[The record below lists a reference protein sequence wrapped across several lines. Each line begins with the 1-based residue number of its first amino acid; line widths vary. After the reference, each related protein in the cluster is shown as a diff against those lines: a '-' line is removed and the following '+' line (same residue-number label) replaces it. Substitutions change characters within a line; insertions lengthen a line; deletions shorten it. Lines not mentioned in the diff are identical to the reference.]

1 MQLLSLKQRA
11 WMKPYTN
18 KNSILRC
25 ESKSKF
31 EKDFFKLLNNAVF
44 RKTMENLRKHRDIK
58 LVTTNRKRKILTSNP
73 NYHCC
78 KCFSEHLMAIEMK
91 KIKMNKPIYVGQAVL
106 DISKTLMYEF
116 WYDYLKPKYDDKV
129 RLCYMDILP
138 DLDEWSDTSKIDK
151 KLNRC
156 IPIGEN
162 AGVTGKFKDELNVRV
177 MSEFFAL
184 ASKLYAFLDID
195 DNEEMKAKGV
205 RKCVAKKV
213 LKFNHYMKALLN
225 KTRTTQQRFES
236 DHHTITRE
244 EINKIALSRK
254 DGKRIQSFDRIHT
267 YPVGIDNDLFNELES
282 EIFLIFMLKF

>member
-1 MQLLSLKQRA
+1 
-11 WMKPYTN
+11 MKPYTN

-25 ESKSKF
+25 ESKNKF

-129 RLCYMDILP
+129 KLCYMDILS
-138 DLDEWSDTSKIDK
+138 DLDEWYDTSKIDK

-156 IPIGEN
+156 IPIREN
-162 AGVTGKFKDELNVRV
+162 AGVIEMFKDELNVRV
-177 MSEFFAL
+177 ISEFFAL

-195 DNEEMKAKGV
+195 DNEERKAEGV
-205 RKCVAKKV
+205 KKCVAKKK

-225 KTRTTQQRFES
+225 KTRTTQQRFKS
-236 DHHTITRE
+236 DYHTITRE
-244 EINKIALSRK
+244 EINKIALPRK

-267 YPVGIDNDLFNELES
+267 YPIGIDNDLFNELES
-282 EIFLIFMLKF
+282 EIRNIRIQSYY